1 MIKVESFLKFLTS
14 QEMFIQQQSKL
25 IFIRINNLEE
35 SVREKE
41 QFWETITVFF
51 TIFPIYSFS
60 VIWWLPLVK
69 SYPN

>member
-1 MIKVESFLKFLTS
+1 MFKVESFLKFLTS

-41 QFWETITVFF
+41 QFWEAITVFF
-51 TIFPIYSFS
+51 NIFLICSE
-60 VIWWLPLVK
+60 
-69 SYPN
+69 

>member
-1 MIKVESFLKFLTS
+1 MFKVESFLKFLTS

-41 QFWETITVFF
+41 QFWEAITVFLYH
-51 TIFPIYSFS
+51 FPDLFR

>member
-41 QFWETITVFF
+41 QFWEAITVFF
-51 TIFPIYSFS
+51 TIFLIYSE
-60 VIWWLPLVK
+60 
-69 SYPN
+69 